1 MLEKNVYFSLDV
13 AITVGT
19 TSHHSDWF
27 KEAVVAKVKVVK
39 IFDLNVEWS
48 VRSTQCKIK
57 FVLQGSGKGLGDR
70 AGGKV

>member
-19 TSHHSDWF
+19 TSHQSDWF
-27 KEAVVAKVKVVK
+27 KEAAVAKVKVVK
-39 IFDLNVEWS
+39 IFHLNVEWS

-57 FVLQGSGKGLGDR
+57 IVLLGM
-70 AGGKV
+70 GGGMRG